1 MAVLDNR
8 MTKITAQVDKI
19 HRYLKEN
26 KDVEE
31 EVLMKE
37 YKLTQYSLYTLL
49 SGLTDNPDI
58 YANNEFFIKKNGK
71 RLKFDDITAAL
82 KNGSK
87 NSKGPKQAERLL
99 YLFHHLHN
107 AIPDGGLTMKEL
119 KNKYTEL
126 IENCDAQVKTEGALK
141 RMIERDLQKLEEMA
155 IGLKRPLTGH
165 KKYCLNEIYLPKL
178 RAESAVSVYVSM
190 LLFQNT
196 LLEEA
201 TFSARTELEKS
212 FFNKTSNNAS
222 MLADRIHIVGDTLNF
237 PENFR
242 NYLGHIIKAVL
253 ECHPIRVT
261 YENNLGKIS
270 IRTLEPVGIV
280 CKRGVWYFIACV
292 PDIND
297 YRTFRVDQV
306 QDIYVYELE
315 KFEYP
320 EGFSIDEHIGDSW
333 GVFCNDETCQVKLK
347 FSPEVSRRVKNI
359 RYHHSQEIIEEDDN
373 GAITLKFEVCG
384 LIELK
389 PWLLQWG
396 DQVEV
401 LEPESLRKDLL
412 NDAFK
417 IVNMYQRK
425 KRSRKRLNY

>member
-1 MAVLDNR
+1 MAVWDNR
-8 MTKITAQVDKI
+8 MAKITAKVDNI
-19 HRYLKEN
+19 YRYLIDN

-31 EVLMKE
+31 ELLMKKF
-37 YKLTQYSLYTLL
+37 KLTQYSLYTLL

-58 YANNEFFIKKNGK
+58 YTNNEFFIKKNGN
-71 RLKFDDITAAL
+71 RLGLDDINAVL
-82 KNGSK
+82 RKGSK
-87 NSKGPKQAERLL
+87 NSKSPNQAERLL

-107 AIPDGGLTMKEL
+107 AIPDDGLTMKEL

-126 IENCDAQVKTEGALK
+126 IESCGYQVKSESALK
-141 RMIERDLQKLEEMA
+141 RMIERDLQKLEEMS

-165 KKYCLNEIYLPKL
+165 KKYCLTEIYLPKL
-178 RAESAVSVYVSM
+178 RAESATAVYVSM

-201 TFSARTELEKS
+201 VFNARTELEKS
-212 FFNKTSNNAS
+212 FFKKNSNNAS
-222 MLADRIHIVGDTLNF
+222 MLTDRIHIVGDTLNY
-237 PENFR
+237 PEKFS
-242 NYLGHIIKAVL
+242 NYLGHIITAVL

-261 YENNLGKIS
+261 YENNLGEVS
-270 IRTLEPVGIV
+270 NRTLEPVGIV
-280 CKRGVWYFIACV
+280 CKRGVWYFIARV
-292 PDIND
+292 PDIDD

-306 QDIYVYELE
+306 LDIHLYELE

-320 EGFSIDEHIGDSW
+320 EDFSINEHIGDSW
-333 GVFCNDETCQVKLK
+333 GVFCNDEICQVKLK

-359 RYHHSQEIIEEDDN
+359 RYHRSQEIIEEDDN
-373 GAITLKFEVCG
+373 GAVTLKFEVCG

-389 PWLLQWG
+389 TWLLQWG

-412 NDAFK
+412 KEGLK
-417 IVNMYQRK
+417 IVNIYRK
-425 KRSRKRLNY
+425 KGSRKRLSF